1 MDQSSNIFDNLP
13 SIKENLMNIGLN
25 SNMTCG
31 LTCPSLSTCKYY
43 HLVLYIVAFTDVYS
57 RLD

>member
-1 MDQSSNIFDNLP
+1 MDQSSNVFDNLP

-25 SNMTCG
+25 SNM
-31 LTCPSLSTCKYY
+31 TCPSLSTCKYY

-57 RLD
+57 HLD